1 MRVARRLLWSALVA
15 LTLVG
20 IAAVPA
26 HAQGK
31 GKAKGHYKHYVV
43 SSERAVTVTR
53 SVLVRQGYA
62 VVRVE
67 RLGATQVVYYR
78 PGKKWRGRGKPP
90 IHRMV
95 IRTVENQVVFEETEP
110 SVLVDI
116 DVRLKL

>member
-1 MRVARRLLWSALVA
+1 MRVARQLLWSALVA

-20 IAAVPA
+20 IAVAPA
-26 HAQGK
+26 HAQ

-43 SSERAVTVTR
+43 SSDRAVTVTR

-90 IHRMV
+90 VYRMV
-95 IRTVENQVVFEETEP
+95 IRSVDDHVVFEETEP